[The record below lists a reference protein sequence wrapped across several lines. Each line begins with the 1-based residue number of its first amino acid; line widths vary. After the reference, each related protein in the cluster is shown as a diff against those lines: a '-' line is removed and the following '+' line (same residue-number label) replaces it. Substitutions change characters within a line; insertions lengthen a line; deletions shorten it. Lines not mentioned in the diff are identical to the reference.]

1 MLFIVNNVPLL
12 VSKQVQT
19 IILPLQIT
27 DANGQLQP
35 LDLVHSQRQ
44 SKASEGLE
52 GIDVQAIVDET
63 VKNLYNGVKESDI
76 ATTMM
81 MATRTRIE
89 QEPNYTYV
97 TARLLR
103 NELVSTGLEFLGLST
118 DTLENDAL
126 ETFLKKGM
134 SLIFF
139 HLIFLI

>member
-1 MLFIVNNVPLL
+1 M
-12 VSKQVQT
+12 QV
-19 IILPLQIT
+19 T

-35 LDLVHSQRQ
+35 LDLSAPQATVNR
-44 SKASEGLE
+44 AAEGLE
-52 GIDVQAIVDET
+52 GIDVQAIIDET

-103 NELVSTGLEFLGLST
+103 DELVSTGL
-118 DTLENDAL
+118 A
-126 ETFLKKGM
+126 
-134 SLIFF
+134 FF
-139 HLIFLI
+139 